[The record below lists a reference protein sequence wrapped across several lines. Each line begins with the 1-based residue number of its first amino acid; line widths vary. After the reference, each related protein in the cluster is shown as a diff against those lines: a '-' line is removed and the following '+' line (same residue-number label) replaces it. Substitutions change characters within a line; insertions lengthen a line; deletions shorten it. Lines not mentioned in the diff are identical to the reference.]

1 MGKKEFEKDDGECS
15 ETRKPQENGREVRD
29 GNWLVVLA
37 GFIMYFCSS
46 GISSVFGLLYIELE
60 RETGSEILTLSWIGS
75 LFIGFSLDSGRIL
88 WGLYL

>member
-15 ETRKPQENGREVRD
+15 ETQKPKDVDKEVRD

-37 GFIMYFCSS
+37 GFVMYFCSS

-60 RETGSEILTLSWIGS
+60 RETVSEVLTLSWIGS
-75 LFIGFSLDSGRIL
+75 LFIGFSLDSGRVL
-88 WGLYL
+88 WQLY

>member
-15 ETRKPQENGREVRD
+15 ETQKPKDVDKEVSD
-29 GNWLVVLA
+29 GNWLVVVA
-37 GFIMYFCSS
+37 GFVMYFCSS

-75 LFIGFSLDSGRIL
+75 LFIGFSLDSGGVL
-88 WGLYL
+88 